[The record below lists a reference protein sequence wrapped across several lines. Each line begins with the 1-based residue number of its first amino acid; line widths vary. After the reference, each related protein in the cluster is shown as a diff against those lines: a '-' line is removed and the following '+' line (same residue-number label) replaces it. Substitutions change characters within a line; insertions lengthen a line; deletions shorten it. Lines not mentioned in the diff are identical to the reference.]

1 MDGHKKHALLQWV
14 KCLIQNE
21 CIVAFNDIDTEVIK
35 QLLKSIETEL
45 VWDDEDFFTIVND
58 IFKPAS
64 IKKELIY
71 QGEEVEVAKLLCL
84 ALEYSLTGSSHNG
97 SLIRKIQM
105 LSEEVQMNIM
115 SITKTVS
122 DNIQE
127 VDFNTIIEDMLGKNV
142 SVANEG
148 LDHSPVLAAH
158 PSKLFQSPM
167 YKLSSPIGNSPLSS
181 YVSSP
186 QAMMRRVMVENKK
199 LKQKLK
205 QSEVSEQIAYDS
217 ESSVKKELLEI
228 NERLVKEQDCLN
240 QKVFSLEESVNK
252 YKEEIEFLQLE
263 ASSKDTETS
272 DLSQEL
278 KNNKDVIAELQLQCK
293 NLTQLEED
301 ITKYQHLYKEE
312 VNKKQQLN
320 LTVNQTEQLMSEM
333 KRELLE
339 SRETIESFGNK
350 TNELKKDHGDY
361 VSHLEHKIKNL
372 ENIYPDQKINS
383 KRT

>member
-1 MDGHKKHALLQWV
+1 M
-14 KCLIQNE
+14 
-21 CIVAFNDIDTEVIK
+21 
-35 QLLKSIETEL
+35 
-45 VWDDEDFFTIVND
+45 
-58 IFKPAS
+58 
-64 IKKELIY
+64 
-71 QGEEVEVAKLLCL
+71 
-84 ALEYSLTGSSHNG
+84 
-97 SLIRKIQM
+97 
-105 LSEEVQMNIM
+105 
-115 SITKTVS
+115 
-122 DNIQE
+122 
-127 VDFNTIIEDMLGKNV
+127 
-142 SVANEG
+142 
-148 LDHSPVLAAH
+148 
-158 PSKLFQSPM
+158 
-167 YKLSSPIGNSPLSS
+167 
-181 YVSSP
+181 
-186 QAMMRRVMVENKK
+186 
-199 LKQKLK
+199 
-205 QSEVSEQIAYDS
+205 
-217 ESSVKKELLEI
+217 KKELLEI

-293 NLTQLEED
+293 NLSQLEED

-372 ENIYPDQKINS
+372 EKQLSRSEDKQQENLSETLALSNLQDQVKKLKNQNSVDRSTYETVINNLGYES
-383 KRT
+383 KQKKRSLLAT